1 MQTELSKNAIKD
13 LRIVLSKSYGNDFEV
28 SLSDEEVNEIGDLLL
43 NVLAESLKIRQ
54 SIIVPELYIPKC
66 K

>member
-1 MQTELSKNAIKD
+1 MQLSVLAIKE
-13 LRIVLSKSYGNDFEV
+13 LRDAIQKTHGLDFEM

-43 NVLAESLKIRQ
+43 NILAESLKI
-54 SIIVPELYIPKC
+54 KTNTN